1 MQAPAISPTPPKRKR
16 GAPKGTM
23 PPNAGKG
30 RPKGSKNKYTV
41 DVRVLAQKYGPDC
54 ILGLAIMAGIEKPT
68 KRLPSIKPVENETV
82 RERCMDSLMD
92 RAYGK
97 ATQPLEHSVNES
109 VENLLDRLGR

>member
-1 MQAPAISPTPPKRKR
+1 MSVPASGPPKRR

-30 RPKGSKNKYTV
+30 RPKGIPNKASG
-41 DVRVLAQKYGPDC
+41 DVRKLAQLYGPDA
-54 ILGLAIMAGIEKPT
+54 ILGLAIMAGITPPVA
-68 KRLPSIKPVENETV
+68 RLPIRPAVTEPVI
-82 RERCMDSLMD
+82 RGCMDSLLD

-109 VENLLDRLGR
+109 VEGLLDRLGR